1 VAVNPVPDQSASL
14 AVAIVAWRTADLT
27 IDALRSIAETE
38 ADNADRWFR
47 VYVVDNDSGDGTADR
62 IEQAIQEQG
71 WSWATLIRA
80 ERNGG
85 FAYGNNQAIR
95 AALADFPA
103 LRYVLLL
110 NPDTL
115 VRPAAFR
122 ILVDFLDAHPK
133 VGIAGGR
140 SEDPDATPQ
149 FCCFSFLTLPS
160 ELGTYLRLGIVD
172 RLLGRWAT
180 VVGIPEQPT
189 RVGWVSGA
197 HMMIRREVI
206 DAVGLMDE
214 SYFLYF
220 EETDYTLRAARAG
233 WECWHVPASRIVH
246 LVGQSSGVTLRDGK
260 PRRLPK
266 YWFESRRR
274 YFVLNHGRLY
284 AALTDIVVLA
294 AYGVWRLRRRLQRK
308 PDTDPPH
315 FAGDLLRYGAL
326 LNGRGSMEPRRT
338 GL

>member
-1 VAVNPVPDQSASL
+1 MAVNPVPDQSASL

-38 ADNADRWFR
+38 AGSAYRWFR
-47 VYVVDNDSGDGTADR
+47 VYVVDNASGDGTADR
-62 IEQAIQEQG
+62 IEQAIREQG
-71 WSWATLIRA
+71 WSWARLIRA

-85 FAYGNNQAIR
+85 FAYGNNRAIR
-95 AALADFPA
+95 AALTDCPS
-103 LRYVLLL
+103 LQYVLLL

-115 VRPAAFR
+115 VRPNAFR
-122 ILVDFLDAHPK
+122 ILVDFLQVHPQ

-149 FCCFSFLTLPS
+149 FCCFRFPTLPS
-160 ELGTYLRLGIVD
+160 EMCNQLRLGFID
-172 RLLGRWAT
+172 RLLGRW
-180 VVGIPEQPT
+180 VSRVGIPEQPT
-189 RVGWVSGA
+189 KVGWVSGA

-206 DAVGLMDE
+206 DQVGLMDE
-214 SYFLYF
+214 GYFLYF
-220 EETDYTLRAARAG
+220 EETDFTLRAARAG
-233 WECWHVPASRIVH
+233 WECWHLPASRIVH

-284 AALTDIVVLA
+284 ASLTDVVVLC
-294 AYGVWRLRRRLQRK
+294 AYGLWRVRRLLQRK
-308 PDTDPPH
+308 PDTDPPF
-315 FAGDLLRYGAL
+315 FASDLVLHGAI
-326 LNGRGSMEPRRT
+326 LNGRRSLPPRQT